1 MAEILSYNHYRDM
14 HDDVQLSA
22 MFFGKNI
29 QNIPFF
35 SSTQT
40 AVKEFD
46 SYGLKVFTF
55 TGKEKD
61 SETGFSYF
69 GARYYDSDLMTGWL
83 SVDPLADKYPSL
95 SPYAYCAWNPIR
107 LVDPDGE
114 ELALNDDIVIKGA
127 NNSSIT
133 LKTDAVDFTINT
145 NTDFGGNHEI
155 EDLKNVAIG
164 YEVGVNGTGAAGVG
178 FSFSGYIQNVMFLGG
193 EYAGYWYTYLG
204 GETQMLA
211 SLAAEGTVGAQK
223 NWFIAWCNPQNG
235 KNNPSSFAGMYNGVN
250 LGTDFNGLIGNAG
263 INVSYSRSHKSENQN
278 KTVWNMLS
286 IGVSASIG
294 PSFSLPMNFS
304 VGSHIGGTKLLTA
317 EIPTKERSWLDILSN
332 HIINF

>member
-1 MAEILSYNHYRDM
+1 MRKKTNKI
-14 HDDVQLSA
+14 QW
-22 MFFGKNI
+22 KNRLNTS
-29 QNIPFF
+29 Q
-35 SSTQT
+35 S
-40 AVKEFD
+40 
-46 SYGLKVFTF
+46 F

-107 LVDPDGE
+107 LVDPEGE

-223 NWFIAWCNPQNG
+223 N
-235 KNNPSSFAGMYNGVN
+235 
-250 LGTDFNGLIGNAG
+250 GLLHGAIP
-263 INVSYSRSHKSENQN
+263 
-278 KTVWNMLS
+278 KTVK
-286 IGVSASIG
+286 II
-294 PSFSLPMNFS
+294 
-304 VGSHIGGTKLLTA
+304 HHLLQGD
-317 EIPTKERSWLDILSN
+317 IKEVN
-332 HIINF
+332 

>member
-1 MAEILSYNHYRDM
+1 MLYRNNSVTLQTENQRTIMYQNWIKYNTETPPKYP
-14 HDDVQLSA
+14 QS
-22 MFFGKNI
+22 
-29 QNIPFF
+29 
-35 SSTQT
+35 
-40 AVKEFD
+40 
-46 SYGLKVFTF
+46 F
-55 TGKEKD
+55 TGKERD

-69 GARYYDSDLMTGWL
+69 GARYYDSDILTGWL
-83 SVDPLADKYPSL
+83 SVDPMADKYPGL
-95 SPYAYCAWNPIR
+95 SPYAYCANNPIK
-107 LVDPDGE
+107 LVDPNGE
-114 ELALNDDIVIKGA
+114 EIALNDDIVIKGT

-145 NTDFGGNHEI
+145 NTDFGGNYEI
-155 EDLKNVAIG
+155 EDLENVAIG

-193 EYAGYWYTYLG
+193 EHAGYWYTYLG
-204 GETQMLA
+204 GEAQMLA

-235 KNNPSSFAGMYNGVN
+235 KNNPSSFAGMYTGVN
-250 LGTDFNGLIGNAG
+250 FGTDLNGLIGNAG
-263 INVSYSRSHKSENQN
+263 INVSYSRSNKSENKNQN
-278 KTVWNMLS
+278 YWNMLS
-286 IGVSASIG
+286 IGVSFSIG
-294 PSFSLPMNFS
+294 PSFSLPTNFS

>member
-1 MAEILSYNHYRDM
+1 MYQTNLKYSTETPPKHP
-14 HDDVQLSA
+14 Q
-22 MFFGKNI
+22 
-29 QNIPFF
+29 
-35 SSTQT
+35 SS
-40 AVKEFD
+40 
-46 SYGLKVFTF
+46 
-55 TGKEKD
+55 TGKERD

-69 GARYYDSDLMTGWL
+69 GARYYDSDILTGWL
-83 SVDPLADKYPSL
+83 SVDPMADKYPGL

-114 ELALNDDIVIKGA
+114 ELALNDDIVIKGT

-145 NTDFGGNHEI
+145 NTDFGGNYEI
-155 EDLKNVAIG
+155 EDLANVAIG

-204 GETQMLA
+204 GEAQMLA

-235 KNNPSSFAGMYNGVN
+235 KNNPSSFAGGYQGSQ
-250 LGTDFNGLIGNAG
+250 LGFQIKALGAG
-263 INVSYSRSHKSENQN
+263 INGNVSYSISENNTWQM
-278 KTVWNMLS
+278 VSLG
-286 IGVSASIG
+286 ISASVGPQIG
-294 PSFSLPMNFS
+294 FEVS
-304 VGSHIGGTKLLTA
+304 GGVHFGATKLITS
-317 EIPTKERSWLDILSN
+317 EKTTKERNIFDKLFN
-332 HIINF
+332 YIIH